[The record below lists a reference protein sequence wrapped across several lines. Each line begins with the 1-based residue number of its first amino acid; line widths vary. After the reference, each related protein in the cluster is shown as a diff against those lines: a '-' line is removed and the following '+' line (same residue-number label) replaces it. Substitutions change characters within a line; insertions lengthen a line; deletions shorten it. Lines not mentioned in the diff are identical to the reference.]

1 VQHKVFTTMT
11 LFGLLI
17 LPLAHAQSSRPVRA
31 NIPFDFGVQNRVMPA
46 GTYQLTYSA
55 LSHGV
60 VIRGVDDN
68 NLNIFVMTYS
78 STDANRPRDG
88 KGKLVFNR
96 YGGTYFLS
104 QLWQSPGQPDALE
117 VNRTSRERNLAA
129 RISAP
134 GVERA
139 SIIVPVR

>member
-1 VQHKVFTTMT
+1 MQHKVFTTMT

-17 LPLAHAQSSRPVRA
+17 LPLAHAQSSQPVRA
-31 NIPFDFGVQNRVMPA
+31 NIPFDFGVRNRVMPA
-46 GTYQLTYSA
+46 GTYQLTYSPLTHF
-55 LSHGV
+55 LS
-60 VIRGVDDN
+60 ISGVDDN
-68 NLNIFVMTYS
+68 FNIVVWTYS
-78 STDANRPRDG
+78 STGANRPRDG
-88 KGKLVFNR
+88 KGKLVFNH

-104 QLWQSPGQPDALE
+104 QLWQGPGQPAALE
-117 VNRTSRERNLAA
+117 VDKTSRERNLAA